1 MDWSQHSI
9 PAMRL
14 EPRFGDRIVPA
25 FCERPGSISAM
36 VAEAVARNGDGEA
49 LVCGDARL
57 TWRELAQRSAQ
68 IAAGFARLGLTRGDR
83 VAVLLG
89 NRIEFVLTMLGAAH
103 AGLVTVLL
111 STRQQKPEI
120 AYVLTDCGARLL
132 VHEAALAD
140 RVPDAADIP
149 DVAHRIAVDDDP
161 GRSRF
166 AELADHAAMAAPVAV
181 GEEDTAMI
189 LYTSGTTGKPKGAML
204 AHCNI
209 IHSAMVFVSCLK
221 LTEADRSIAAVPLGH
236 VTGVVA
242 NIMTMVRC
250 AGALIVMPEFKAA
263 EYLKLAARERV
274 TYTVMVPAMYN
285 LCLLQPDFD
294 SYDLSSWR
302 IGGFGGAPMPVATI
316 EKLDKKIPGLKLANC
331 YGATETT
338 SPSTMMP
345 GELTASHIDS
355 VGLPCPGA
363 QIVVMDANGREL
375 PRGEIGEIWIH
386 GASVI
391 KGYWNNSKATT
402 ESFTAGF
409 WHSGDL
415 GSIDAENFVR
425 VFDRQKD
432 MINRGGLK
440 IYSAEVESV
449 LASHPD
455 VIESAIIAKPCPVLG
470 ERVHAVVVTRRE
482 LEAATLRTWCAERLS
497 DYKVPESIDVRL
509 ESLPR
514 NANGKVM
521 KSQLREAFAAQ
532 ISAEA
537 RAKENPRRVL
547 SRLFGFGIMPI
558 DHNGVGMRHDGH
570 EPDQAHRQRPERIP
584 VDPVHFPAR
593 LNFNSVFKR
602 KLAPDLI
609 RGGYRFAPRK
619 RVRTRIQP
627 QIRQKLCPR
636 THPDT
641 QVYRTLRCRNGS
653 GFLSRPPWTNRR
665 SSAPAC

>member
-25 FCERPGSISAM
+25 FCDRPKDIWTMIADAAAS
-36 VAEAVARNGDGEA
+36 NPDGEA
-49 LVCGDARL
+49 LVCGARRMK
-57 TWRELAQRSAQ
+57 WREVAQQSAQ
-68 IAAGFARLGLTRGDR
+68 IAAGFHELGLRRGDR
-83 VAVLLG
+83 LAVLLG
-89 NRIEFVLTMLGAAH
+89 NRIEFVLTLFAAAR

-120 AYVLTDCGARLL
+120 AYVLTDCGAKLL
-132 VHEAALAD
+132 IHEATLAVRIPD
-140 RVPDAADIP
+140 AGDVPDLL
-149 DVAHRIAVDDDP
+149 HRIAVDDEGPSAFSALLDDAP
-161 GRSRF
+161 PQ
-166 AELADHAAMAAPVAV
+166 APADV

-189 LYTSGTTGKPKGAML
+189 LYTSGTTGRPKGAML
-204 AHCNI
+204 AHCNV

-221 LTEADRSIAAVPLGH
+221 LTAADRSIAAVPLAH
-236 VTGVVA
+236 VTGVIA

-250 AGALIVMPEFKAA
+250 AGSLIIMAEFKAA
-263 EYLKLAARERV
+263 EYLKVASRERV

-294 SYDLSSWR
+294 STDLSSWR

-316 EKLDKKIPGLKLANC
+316 ERLKAKIPGLKLMNC

-345 GELTASHIDS
+345 GELTADHIDS

-363 QIVVMDANGREL
+363 QIIIMGADGFEL

-386 GASVI
+386 SGSVI
-391 KGYWNNSKATT
+391 KGYWNNPKATA

-415 GSIDAENFVR
+415 GSIDAQNFIR

-449 LASHPD
+449 LAGHPD
-455 VIESAIIAKPCPVLG
+455 VIESAIIAKSCPVLG
-470 ERVHAVVVTRRE
+470 ERVHAVVVTRNGVAV
-482 LEAATLRTWCAERLS
+482 EALCAWCAERLS
-497 DYKVPESIDVRL
+497 DYKVPETMALTS
-509 ESLPR
+509 EPLPR

-521 KSQLREAFAAQ
+521 KRQLREAVAA
-532 ISAEA
+532 
-537 RAKENPRRVL
+537 N
-547 SRLFGFGIMPI
+547 
-558 DHNGVGMRHDGH
+558 
-570 EPDQAHRQRPERIP
+570 
-584 VDPVHFPAR
+584 
-593 LNFNSVFKR
+593 
-602 KLAPDLI
+602 
-609 RGGYRFAPRK
+609 
-619 RVRTRIQP
+619 
-627 QIRQKLCPR
+627 
-636 THPDT
+636 
-641 QVYRTLRCRNGS
+641 
-653 GFLSRPPWTNRR
+653 
-665 SSAPAC
+665 